1 MLMQNVASGPALEIS
16 LEFFPAKTAR
26 GAAKLPRVATELA
39 ATGPA
44 FFSVTYGA
52 GGTTQTGTLETIQAV
67 RQAAG
72 WEGAAHLTA
81 VAQSKAT
88 VDAVARDYLAA
99 GVSRIVALRGDP
111 QNGDTSYRPHPE
123 GYANAADLVQGLR
136 RIHDFDISVAAYPEV
151 HPDSRDSAADLDNLK
166 AKFDAGANRA
176 ITQFFFDADAYL
188 RFRDAA
194 AARGIW
200 QPILPGILP
209 IRDLEQLHRFAAGC
223 GATIPD
229 FVVQRI
235 EAAGQERKDRQR
247 VAVDLAAELCARLA
261 RHGVPGFHFYT
272 LNQSD
277 MVTEVCRRLD
287 LARAG
292 DRVALS
298 ATEASART

>member
-1 MLMQNVASGPALEIS
+1 MLMKNVASGPALEIS
-16 LEFFPAKTAR
+16 LEFFPAKTEQ
-26 GAAKLPRVATELA
+26 GAAKLPRIARELA
-39 ATGPA
+39 ATAPA

-67 RQAAG
+67 GGATG
-72 WEGAAHLTA
+72 WQGAAHLTA
-81 VAQSKAT
+81 VAQSKVT

-111 QNGDTSYRPHPE
+111 QNGDTSYRPHPD
-123 GYANAADLVQGLR
+123 GYSNAADLVGGLR

-166 AKFDAGANRA
+166 SKFDAGANRA

-194 AARGIW
+194 TTRGIW

-209 IRDLEQLHRFAAGC
+209 IRDLEQLRRFAAGC
-223 GATIPD
+223 GAAIPD
-229 FVVQRI
+229 FVVRRI
-235 EAAGQERKDRQR
+235 EAAGENRRDRQR
-247 VAVDLAAELCARLA
+247 VAIDLAAELCQRLV

-272 LNQSD
+272 LNQAD
-277 MVTEVCRRLD
+277 MVTEVCRRID
-287 LARAG
+287 VAQTG
-292 DRVALS
+292 DRIALS
-298 ATEASART
+298 GTEASARA